1 MKFLAWI
8 VLIVGALLSFMIS
21 FAEGSSETPFHLF
34 GGLLFNLFVVSP
46 YVFLLMRVRRASRQW
61 LPQVILLLGSIGITA
76 FGLAVYYQA
85 FVVAVARDAQDAILF
100 FMIPAI
106 QWVCSMVVAGLARLF
121 DRGASDRRAVDRG
134 VPNRVAEATAE
145 TPSGT
150 EA

>member
-1 MKFLAWI
+1 MKFPAWI
-8 VLIVGALLSFMIS
+8 ILIVGALLSFMVS
-21 FAEGSSETPFHLF
+21 FAEGSSETTFHLF
-34 GGLLFNLFVVSP
+34 SGLLFNVFVVSP
-46 YVFLLMRVRRASRQW
+46 YVFLLMRVQRASKQW
-61 LPQVILLLGSIGITA
+61 LPQVILLLGSTGITV

-106 QWVCSMVVAGLARLF
+106 QWVCSMVLAGLARLF
-121 DRGASDRRAVDRG
+121 DRGASERRTVEGSAPD
-134 VPNRVAEATAE
+134 RVAEATAQ